1 MTYQLC
7 KRAFDVFCSAC
18 GLLILSPFCVLIAV
32 LIKVSDGGPVFFK
45 QVRIGQFGRTF
56 RILKFRSMVVNADK
70 IGTSVTA
77 DNDPRITM
85 VGRFLRKTKLDE
97 LPQLW
102 NVLTGDMSLVGPRPE
117 VPKYV
122 ERYTPEQRRILD
134 LKPGITDVASLLFR
148 NEEEL
153 LRGAGDV
160 DGFYVRYCL
169 PKKIQLNVD
178 YARRASLL
186 NDIFVILQTV
196 FPYWIVV
203 LAVYFVCLSFGLWM
217 SYELKADFRAGRRE
231 FEEFSRFLLILVF
244 PQLIFLVWR
253 GQLRGLLSYFSLP
266 EMKRTVF
273 ALAAALVL
281 QIALC
286 YSLQGRLVPSAS
298 TLLMDFVL
306 SCFTLAGVRMGLRVL
321 REHASRPRVSS
332 NAKPHRIAIIG
343 TGQLA
348 TNLLLDFSR
357 SDNPA
362 RSVVALFDDDART
375 WNKRRHGVPVEGMPE
390 CLLHREWWERVDEV
404 IITLPEEQKARIQ
417 ELEEMLKGSPFRVT
431 IASGWPV
438 LETV

>member
-1 MTYQLC
+1 MPNIALNPGQGLDSSAGDQFAARRDMTYQLC

-186 NDIFVILQTV
+186 NDI
-196 FPYWIVV
+196 
-203 LAVYFVCLSFGLWM
+203 
-217 SYELKADFRAGRRE
+217 
-231 FEEFSRFLLILVF
+231 
-244 PQLIFLVWR
+244 
-253 GQLRGLLSYFSLP
+253 
-266 EMKRTVF
+266 
-273 ALAAALVL
+273 
-281 QIALC
+281 
-286 YSLQGRLVPSAS
+286 
-298 TLLMDFVL
+298 
-306 SCFTLAGVRMGLRVL
+306 
-321 REHASRPRVSS
+321 
-332 NAKPHRIAIIG
+332 
-343 TGQLA
+343 
-348 TNLLLDFSR
+348 
-357 SDNPA
+357 
-362 RSVVALFDDDART
+362 
-375 WNKRRHGVPVEGMPE
+375 
-390 CLLHREWWERVDEV
+390 
-404 IITLPEEQKARIQ
+404 
-417 ELEEMLKGSPFRVT
+417 
-431 IASGWPV
+431 
-438 LETV
+438 